1 VANAGAISRRLAR
14 RIITDSAATA
24 SAKMANRDD
33 QAAMRETGSSF
44 KGRRAMLKIVLG
56 QQARLLSQHG

>member
-1 VANAGAISRRLAR
+1 
-14 RIITDSAATA
+14 
-24 SAKMANRDD
+24 MANRDD